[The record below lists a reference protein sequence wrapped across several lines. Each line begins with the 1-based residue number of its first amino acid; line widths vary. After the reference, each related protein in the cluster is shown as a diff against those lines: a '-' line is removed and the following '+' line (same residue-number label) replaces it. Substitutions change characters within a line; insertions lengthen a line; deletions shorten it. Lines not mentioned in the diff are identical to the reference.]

1 MVRILRALKRRY
13 QARKRHQTEH
23 KTDERIMARWTRNV
37 GLFTLAL
44 VFIGIITAWIFK
56 GQLDT
61 MQGQLDE
68 MQAARRPWLTVDST
82 IAGPLVLSP
91 TPLIPID
98 FVVTNI
104 GQSPAMEAWVNAT
117 LFPMK
122 PNGDSVQEMHKRC
135 LAMRKRELAGQAQN
149 PRPPGYTL
157 FPNHHFDKT
166 GTLPGV
172 EKKEWEDWLFS
183 YGRVGS
189 VTLNLAVCGDYR
201 FSFAPEIHSTDSLYI
216 IGTPKPSPHGF
227 TLWDGT
233 VNIALTL
240 DLGKIEKDD
249 LVLFQEPFGYYYAD

>member
-1 MVRILRALKRRY
+1 
-13 QARKRHQTEH
+13 
-23 KTDERIMARWTRNV
+23 MATATVWIAVFAVITV
-37 GLFTLAL
+37 FVSTLQYFT
-44 VFIGIITAWIFK
+44 FK
-56 GQLDT
+56 GQLGI

-68 MQAARRPWLTVDST
+68 MQAGRRPWLTVDST

-104 GQSPAMEAWVNAT
+104 GQSPAMEAWVNTT

-122 PNGDSVQEMHKRC
+122 PKGDSVQEMHKRC
-135 LAMRKRELAGQAQN
+135 LAMRKQEIAAQGQN

-157 FPNHHFDKT
+157 FPNHHFDKK

-183 YGRVGS
+183 YGRTGF

-201 FSFAPEIHSTDSLYI
+201 FSFTPEIHSTDSLYI
-216 IGTPKPSPHGF
+216 LGTPKQSPHGV
-227 TLWDGT
+227 TIWLLN
-233 VNIALTL
+233 VNVALTL
-240 DLGKIEKDD
+240 DLGKIEMND
-249 LVLFQEPFGYYYAD
+249 LVLTQEPFGYSYAD